1 MELERLGFDEWFR
14 EGSTSAQR
22 PDCTPARVTAVDRD
36 AYLVRNSRGE
46 VPAELA
52 GALRFSARSSLD
64 LPCVGD
70 WALVQYHNAGTL
82 AIIHAVLPRK
92 SFLRRRRAGRSSDV
106 QPIAANV
113 DVAFILQSCDH
124 NFNLRRLERYLVM
137 ASDDG
142 VQTGLLLTKADL
154 VSLQERQ
161 HLVSLVR
168 ESHIECPVLPLS
180 SKTGLGQ
187 DELSAVLKPGCTYCL
202 LGSSGVGKTTLLN
215 YLVGKE
221 LFTTGEVRDYDGK
234 GRHTTARRQLIVLD
248 RGAMLL
254 DTPGMR
260 ELGAIGMSR
269 GIDETFSDLAEL
281 SWECRFA
288 DCTHTTESGCAILAS
303 LDDGQL
309 SRSRYESYMK
319 LQTELQF
326 HELSYVERRTKD
338 RAFGRYI
345 KSAKKQRGE

>member
-14 EGSTSAQR
+14 GRSTGAQR

-46 VPAELA
+46 VLAELA

-70 WALVQYHNAGTL
+70 WALVQHHNVGTL

-137 ASDDG
+137 ARDG
-142 VQTGLLLTKADL
+142 GVETGLLLTKADL
-154 VSLQERQ
+154 VSPQERQ
-161 HLVSLVR
+161 RLVSIVR

-187 DELSAVLKPGCTYCL
+187 DELRAVLKPGCTYCL

-215 YLVGKE
+215 CLVGKE

-248 RGAMLL
+248 GGAMLL

-281 SWECRFA
+281 SSECRFA

-303 LDDGQL
+303 LNDGQL

-319 LQTELQF
+319 LQSESRF
-326 HELSYVERRTKD
+326 HELSYAERRMKD
-338 RAFGRYI
+338 RAFGRFI
-345 KSAKKQRGE
+345 KAAKKQRGE